1 MRKTAIKF
9 GPCYNAVGTSRPSQI
24 SYCERVAEK
33 ALLSID
39 QRDFRSIKLGSD
51 KGGKNR
57 FYRLW
62 LLAFYCAIEKRKLDC
77 GVSSQWLRYH
87 TLISWGSVY
96 FGLLCITRENE
107 GKKIYRFRSEL
118 ESNVE
123 NSWCKDIWPFYTFL
137 CVN

>member
-51 KGGKNR
+51 KGGKTV
-57 FYRLW
+57 FIVCGSW
-62 LLAFYCAIEKRKLDC
+62 HFTAPSKR
-77 GVSSQWLRYH
+77 G
-87 TLISWGSVY
+87 SW
-96 FGLLCITRENE
+96 TA
-107 GKKIYRFRSEL
+107 EL
-118 ESNVE
+118 VLNG
-123 NSWCKDIWPFYTFL
+123 
-137 CVN
+137 

>member
-51 KGGKNR
+51 KGGGKP
-57 FYRLW
+57 FLSFVALGI
-62 LLAFYCAIEKRKLDC
+62 LLRHRKEEV
-77 GVSSQWLRYH
+77 GLR
-87 TLISWGSVY
+87 S
-96 FGLLCITRENE
+96 
-107 GKKIYRFRSEL
+107 
-118 ESNVE
+118 
-123 NSWCKDIWPFYTFL
+123 
-137 CVN
+137 

>member
-51 KGGKNR
+51 KGGGGR
-57 FYRLW
+57 ETVF
-62 LLAFYCAIEKRKLDC
+62 IVC
-77 GVSSQWLRYH
+77 GSWHFTAPSKEEVGLRVSSQWLRYH
-87 TLISWGSVY
+87 TLIS
-96 FGLLCITRENE
+96 
-107 GKKIYRFRSEL
+107 
-118 ESNVE
+118 
-123 NSWCKDIWPFYTFL
+123 
-137 CVN
+137 